1 MRQEEKIAQAAE
13 VDDLSGLSG
22 TFGCGERGAEA
33 PLYPSDADTS
43 IVEPLLAAGLA
54 ECWRLMADS

>member
-43 IVEPLLAAGLA
+43 IVEPL
-54 ECWRLMADS
+54 

>member
-22 TFGCGERGAEA
+22 IFGRSERGAEA
-33 PLYPSDADTS
+33 PLYPNNADTS
-43 IVEPLLAAGLA
+43 IVEPL
-54 ECWRLMADS
+54 